1 MFKKTRAKGATF
13 GRVFFF
19 KSMFM
24 EFRAILNLFT
34 LKLIAGVF
42 GRSYCCY
49 GIVCHKNDNF
59 LPVTG
64 QFLCTMIVASTNK
77 EWQYDTSKVLETVLS
92 YLN

>member
-1 MFKKTRAKGATF
+1 
-13 GRVFFF
+13 
-19 KSMFM
+19 MFM

-42 GRSYCCY
+42 GRSYCCC

-59 LPVTG
+59 LPMTG
-64 QFLCTMIVASTNK
+64 QFLCTMIVASTDI

-92 YLN
+92 YLINSRER